1 MYKDGLISDFLF
13 TFAPPSKKY
22 AKLQSWPLPLYVK
35 KFTKVIWHIFWRME
49 KLCEIKLPFIFN
61 VFHNRTNICQTSED
75 IGFYTIIKLDTMRS
89 KTLWSQVIFF
99 WDILGTQ
106 MLNDLGAFPLQF
118 LPLNVSFWQKSCSF
132 PMNFVWYPCWLL
144 DFQSTDPLLFDKKS
158 LFKCNHISAL
168 PDWFITKHQQIFITF
183 AKGQ

>member
-1 MYKDGLISDFLF
+1 MLKSSQKWFGTFFGGWKSFVRLSYLSSLTYSIIGQ
-13 TFAPPSKKY
+13 TFA
-22 AKLQSWPLPLYVK
+22 
-35 KFTKVIWHIFWRME
+35 
-49 KLCEIKLPFIFN
+49 
-61 VFHNRTNICQTSED
+61 SED

-132 PMNFVWYPCWLL
+132 PMNFVWYPCW
-144 DFQSTDPLLFDKKS
+144 FQSTYPLLFDKKS